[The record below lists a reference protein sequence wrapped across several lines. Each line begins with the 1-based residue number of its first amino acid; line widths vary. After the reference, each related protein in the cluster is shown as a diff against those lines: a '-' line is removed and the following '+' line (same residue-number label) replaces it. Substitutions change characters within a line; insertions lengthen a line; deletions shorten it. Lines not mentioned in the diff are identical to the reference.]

1 MDYGVYFFTASLL
14 IIFLRVIVSSISI
27 LFSGLMTGIRIF
39 IEQNKSKKSLHP
51 EEYYKD
57 LLNKYT
63 IPEINYLLYGMSNVK
78 DMINATII
86 SLSQRGI
93 ITISYNG
100 KISRVKDKFK
110 TISSAEN
117 KILSICEKDYDYKSD
132 LINND
137 EVELENAIE
146 EGLSSK
152 GIEIK
157 VSKKFDMKAIPYKT
171 FFLLFALEIGLQIS
185 KYFILI
191 DSLYANLT
199 TNIFIVYMIYI
210 ICFGIYSKER
220 KYSYNYILTHDGVE
234 LKVKLDVLRE
244 YFKDLYLAKTKS
256 YSFVFSNE
264 SIPYIIML
272 GLKEYMDKDS
282 LKAIELLNLHPDF
295 IAKPN
300 KSHKKLLITMWL
312 FVTAGYLFV
321 SIADNNF
328 DFYNLFLLLFMLIVM
343 IFNMRFVITRKY
355 KYIVD
360 LAISTLFVLG
370 AIFISKDNNI
380 IISIYNI
387 FSYPILM
394 IIGWISVEN

>member
-1 MDYGVYFFTASLL
+1 MDYGIYFFIASLL